1 MDCMMVH
8 DPGLFSIMNFS
19 LIFSAGNLWFMKQW
33 YLFYALDEEISVLL
47 KGLNQAAHQEETKL
61 KQVVSEIHKQ
71 NRNQP
76 G

>member
-1 MDCMMVH
+1 MVH

-47 KGLNQAAHQEETKL
+47 KGLNQAVQQE
-61 KQVVSEIHKQ
+61 
-71 NRNQP
+71 
-76 G
+76 